1 VESIGE
7 LKRSHSCGELSLKN
21 SGQDVVLMGW
31 VQKRRDHGGVIFLD
45 LRDRSGVVQVVLS
58 PDTGG
63 LPFQRANSVRAE
75 FVLAVRGQVR
85 RRPPG
90 TENPQMATGE
100 VEVATSEL
108 EILNTARAL
117 PFHPG
122 DAAGVDEALRLRYRY
137 LDLRRQESWHIFTMR
152 HRAANIIRDFL
163 SKKGFLEMETP
174 MLTRSTPEGARD
186 YLVPSRVHP
195 GEFFALPQ
203 SPQLFKQILMI
214 AGFERY
220 FQFARCFRDEDLRAD
235 RQPEFTQLDLEMSFV
250 DEHDIQ
256 QLTALIIVLVSV
268 IVIIISVVR
277 CGRSKA
283 LTSIST

>member
-214 AGFERY
+214 AGFVALHREIIT
-220 FQFARCFRDEDLRAD
+220 D
-235 RQPEFTQLDLEMSFV
+235 PEE
-250 DEHDIQ
+250 
-256 QLTALIIVLVSV
+256 A
-268 IVIIISVVR
+268 
-277 CGRSKA
+277 
-283 LTSIST
+283 

>member
-108 EILNTARAL
+108 EELKGNYLELEGELEERLGDVKGEIQAGNIDVI
-117 PFHPG
+117 G
-122 DAAGVDEALRLRYRY
+122 DADVKEWQDKLQEVSDLFDEL
-137 LDLRRQESWHIFTMR
+137 Q
-152 HRAANIIRDFL
+152 
-163 SKKGFLEMETP
+163 
-174 MLTRSTPEGARD
+174 
-186 YLVPSRVHP
+186 
-195 GEFFALPQ
+195 
-203 SPQLFKQILMI
+203 KQ
-214 AGFERY
+214 
-220 FQFARCFRDEDLRAD
+220 
-235 RQPEFTQLDLEMSFV
+235 
-250 DEHDIQ
+250 
-256 QLTALIIVLVSV
+256 
-268 IVIIISVVR
+268 
-277 CGRSKA
+277 
-283 LTSIST
+283 